1 MPEPFDHGRLF
12 AALLNGST
20 GRRVPTSGSSPL
32 TTAFAPVFLATVFV
46 ASITPGPSML
56 LALDHGVRHGPRRAL
71 ATALGNVAATAL
83 QCGISLAGLGVV
95 LARSAWFFTTLRHV
109 GAAYL
114 VYCGL
119 KMILAR
125 AGEVVPSA
133 DAPRTGHR
141 FGLFAQAFLVTLGN
155 PKAIFF
161 FSALF
166 PQFIDER
173 TLTASRASFMLTSV
187 LAITFA
193 CMMAYATLGGR
204 VRALLARRRA
214 RRALDAAFG
223 LSFIGLGA
231 GIALDRR

>member
-1 MPEPFDHGRLF
+1 MTSF
-12 AALLNGST
+12 AI
-20 GRRVPTSGSSPL
+20 
-32 TTAFAPVFLATVFV
+32 VFVVTVFV

-83 QCGISLAGLGVV
+83 QCGVSLAGLGVV
-95 LARSAWFFTTLRHV
+95 LARSAWFFTTLRSA

-119 KMILAR
+119 KMIFAGAGALDASGPTPRSGR
-125 AGEVVPSA
+125 A
-133 DAPRTGHR
+133 T
-141 FGLFAQAFLVTLGN
+141 GLFGQAFLVTLGN

-173 TLTASRASFMLTSV
+173 SLTVGRAMGMLAAV

-193 CMMAYATLGGR
+193 CMMTYAILGGR
-204 VRALLARRRA
+204 VRALRARRRA
-214 RRALDAAFG
+214 RRAMHGAFG
-223 LSFIGLGA
+223 LSFVGLGA

>member
-1 MPEPFDHGRLF
+1 M
-12 AALLNGST
+12 
-20 GRRVPTSGSSPL
+20 
-32 TTAFAPVFLATVFV
+32 TTAFAPVFLATVVV

-83 QCGISLAGLGVV
+83 QCGVSLAGLGVV
-95 LARSAWFFTTLRHV
+95 LSRSAWFFATLRHA

-119 KMILAR
+119 RMIF
-125 AGEVVPSA
+125 AGIAEVGVSS
-133 DAPRTGHR
+133 DAPRAGR
-141 FGLFAQAFLVTLGN
+141 ALPLFTQAFLVTLGN

-173 TLTASRASFMLTSV
+173 TLTASRASFMLVSV